1 MISELLLLATAIAG
15 PVRTDSPP
23 PGLPACLAHATS
35 TKEYLECERR
45 FDGPPTSSPDPG
57 SPGRNYPVTDLS
69 TYESMWLRACPAALP
84 GQPSA
89 EDMDCASAHDCQN
102 PALIRW
108 ALWRTRVRDP
118 RGTPVKLA
126 WAIDHVECRPP
137 PSDIGVVRRQLGWMD
152 VLTAV
157 RRIGLPPNQVHAPH
171 FTLVN
176 LTTTFYTR
184 PHSIDKT
191 LDIIGYSVHVHLQ
204 PVTYTWHWGDGTSQT
219 TDTPGRP
226 YPATDITHTY
236 LHATH
241 PNQPL
246 TLSVDTTYHGRY
258 RVDTNTWTTLPEP
271 ITIPG
276 PPTTLPIKQASAVLI
291 SNN

>member
-1 MISELLLLATAIAG
+1 VIVPACMVLLVGGLIPHMAATSGMQDCIGQAKSSAAVARCERESGHSPHQNPPDVDVRTHAQPTYETVWLRSCSAANPKVHGAAEVDCAEAHSCPDSKSVSMTLWLRETATADG
-15 PVRTDSPP
+15 RPV
-23 PGLPACLAHATS
+23 
-35 TKEYLECERR
+35 
-45 FDGPPTSSPDPG
+45 DG
-57 SPGRNYPVTDLS
+57 
-69 TYESMWLRACPAALP
+69 
-84 GQPSA
+84 
-89 EDMDCASAHDCQN
+89 
-102 PALIRW
+102 
-108 ALWRTRVRDP
+108 
-118 RGTPVKLA
+118 A

-137 PSDIGVVRRQLGWMD
+137 PTDIGVVRRQLGWMD

-176 LTTTFYTR
+176 LATTFYTR

-191 LDIIGYSVHVHLQ
+191 FEIIGYSVHVHLE

-236 LHATH
+236 LHATD
-241 PNQPL
+241 PGQPL
-246 TLSVDTTYHGRY
+246 TLGVDTTYQGRY
-258 RVDTNTWTTLPEP
+258 RVDTNTWTTLPQP

-276 PPTTLPIKQASAVLI
+276 LPTPLPIKQASAVLI